1 MRSTLISL
9 IIGVVVVA
17 LIGVGGYFLVKKLQ
31 ASADVETSAK
41 SADLNADNKVD
52 GLDLNLLLKA
62 IENKSEAPRYDLNS
76 DSKVDSN
83 DIDVLEKQWKGD

>member
-1 MRSTLISL
+1 
-9 IIGVVVVA
+9 VVA
-17 LIGVGGYFLVKKLQ
+17 LIGVGGYYLIKRLGVG
-31 ASADVETSAK
+31 ADVESSTK

-62 IENKSEAPRYDLNS
+62 VENKSEAPRYDLNN